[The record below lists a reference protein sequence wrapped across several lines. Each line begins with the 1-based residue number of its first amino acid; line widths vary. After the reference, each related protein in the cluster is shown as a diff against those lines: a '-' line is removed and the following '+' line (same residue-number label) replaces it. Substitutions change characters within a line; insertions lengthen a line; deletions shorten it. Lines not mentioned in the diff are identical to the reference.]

1 MMQREAEQRGCKGG
15 SREMEG
21 KEVVKKPI
29 KKYGFKVIVI
39 CFWLLLWEVASW
51 QDPREIFIASP
62 VSVFVTL
69 IGLIKDGG
77 FWVTIAWSSFR
88 ITAGFV
94 MALAAGIILAA
105 AAYNSSVFRELI
117 SPVMKIMKTIP
128 VASFIILALLWI
140 NNKTNL
146 SILISFMMVLPLVYT
161 NVLQGLRATE
171 RELLQMAK
179 VFRISRWKK
188 VVAIYVPAALP
199 YFISAVSV
207 GMGFC
212 WKAGIAAEVI
222 GIPSGSIG
230 ERLYEAK
237 LYIMTKELFAW
248 TLVIIAISM
257 LFEKLVL
264 RLLASLQK
272 SPKN

>member
-1 MMQREAEQRGCKGG
+1 
-15 SREMEG
+15 MEG

>member
-1 MMQREAEQRGCKGG
+1 
-15 SREMEG
+15 MEG
-21 KEVVKKPI
+21 KEAVRKLTR
-29 KKYGFKVIVI
+29 KYGFKVIII
-39 CFWLLLWEVASW
+39 CFWLLLWEVVSW

-62 VSVFVTL
+62 LSVFVTL
-69 IGLIKDGG
+69 INLIKDGS

-88 ITAGFV
+88 IAAGFI

-105 AAYNSSVFRELI
+105 AAYNSVIFRELI

-146 SILISFMMVLPLVYT
+146 SVLISFMMVLPLVYT

-179 VFRISRWKK
+179 VFRISRWKR
-188 VVAIYVPAALP
+188 VVAIYIPAALP
-199 YFISAVSV
+199 YFVSAVSV

-264 RLLASLQK
+264 HLLAMLQK
-272 SPKN
+272 SPQN